1 MGKRPV
7 RPNGDIQDDKKF
19 IARPWNSYF
28 TAIEDAIFKPLGNYA
43 TDAAAAAGGVPI
55 GGLYH
60 NAGAVRQR
68 IV

>member
-1 MGKRPV
+1 MARRPV
-7 RPNGDIQDDKKF
+7 RPNSDIQNDSK
-19 IARPWNSYF
+19 IIMPPWNSYF
-28 TAIEDAIFKPLGNYA
+28 AAIEDAIFRPLSNYA
-43 TDAAAAAGGVPI
+43 TDAAAAAGGVQL

>member
-1 MGKRPV
+1 MATRPI
-7 RPNGDIQDDKKF
+7 RPSSDIQDDGK
-19 IARPWNSYF
+19 IITPRWNKYF
-28 TAIEDAIFKPLGNYA
+28 TAIEDALFNPLKNYA
-43 TDAAAAAGGVPI
+43 TDAAAAAGGVPV

>member
-1 MGKRPV
+1 MAKRPV
-7 RPNGDIQDDKKF
+7 RPNGDIQDDKKS
-19 IARPWNSYF
+19 IMPPWNSYF
-28 TAIEDAIFKPLGNYA
+28 NSIEDAIFKPLNNYA
-43 TDAAAAAGGVPI
+43 TDAAAAAGGVQL